1 MAKRW
6 IVFSGW
12 AVDPGVLAPLFP
24 STAILL
30 NSCSVIS
37 GLLSSN
43 VLRADWKERLVEQS
57 GLPFPLGTYGIAG
70 WSTGAMLAY
79 ALACAVHPDVC
90 VLISA
95 TPSFCRTKDFPFGY
109 KLSVMRAMREGLQH
123 SPDKV
128 INAFH
133 AKCGL
138 SREDAPANIPSLPL
152 NELIAGLHFLE
163 QAVLFP
169 VEQLTC
175 PTLVLHGREDA
186 IVPFQAGRFFSEK
199 INGTFASF
207 QGPHAFFN
215 ARYEQTRHTIERFV
229 EKAT

>member
-24 STAILL
+24 STAIVI
-30 NSCSVIS
+30 NSCSVIP
-37 GLLSSN
+37 GLLAGN

-57 GLPFPLGTYGIAG
+57 GLPFPLTTYGVAG

-79 ALACAVHPDVC
+79 ALARAVHPAVC
-90 VLISA
+90 VLLSA
-95 TPSFCRTKDFPFGY
+95 TPSFRRTKDFPFGH

-128 INAFH
+128 INAFY

-138 SREDAPANIPSLPL
+138 SREGARPSTTSLRS
-152 NELIAGLHFLE
+152 NELTAGLHFLE

-199 INGTFASF
+199 INGSFASF

-215 ARYEQTRHTIERFV
+215 ARYEEVRQTIERFA
-229 EKAT
+229 EKAA